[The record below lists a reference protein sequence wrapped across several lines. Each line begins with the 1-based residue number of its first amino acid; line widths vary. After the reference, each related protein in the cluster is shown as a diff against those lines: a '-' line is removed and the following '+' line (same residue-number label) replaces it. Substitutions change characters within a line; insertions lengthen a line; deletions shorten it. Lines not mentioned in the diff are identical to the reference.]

1 MTNIFYSVAVVLLP
15 FLSLIIFVLFNKNK
29 RSYDFIFRLMLAY
42 ILFTEVAGTIFADFL
57 NIRNYAIYN
66 LYCFFFPLLNYW
78 LFSKIISSEIVKNRI
93 KILSIV
99 LVLIFIVENIIAK
112 NFFTDMQQYTFLIS
126 TIFLIYIISAYLVQ
140 LLRSDEI
147 QYFNRSKS
155 FWISLGLLLFSVPF
169 IPIILAF
176 RFVIFNGEFRIII
189 NLLLIV
195 AMHSCFIY
203 AILGSKHE

>member
-1 MTNIFYSVAVVLLP
+1 MTYIYYSVAVVLLP
-15 FLSLIIFVLFNKNK
+15 FLSLIIFALFNKNK
-29 RSYDFIFRLMLAY
+29 ASYDFIFRLMLAY

-78 LFSKIISSEIVKNRI
+78 LFSKIISSETILNHI
-93 KILSIV
+93 KVLSVV
-99 LVLIFIVENIIAK
+99 LVLIFIIENIIAK

-169 IPIILAF
+169 LPILLAF
-176 RFVIFNGEFRIII
+176 RFVIFNVEFRMLI

-203 AILGSKHE
+203 AILGTKHE